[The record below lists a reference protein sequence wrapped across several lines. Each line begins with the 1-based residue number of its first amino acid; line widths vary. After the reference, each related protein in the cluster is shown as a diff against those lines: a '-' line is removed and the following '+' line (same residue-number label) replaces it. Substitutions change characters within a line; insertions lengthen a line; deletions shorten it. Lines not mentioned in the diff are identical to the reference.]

1 MKEAFLI
8 NKELVKGL
16 ISGQRDPDTDK
27 RDYGDLLI
35 FAGKE
40 GMAGAA
46 ILAAK
51 AALRSGVGLVKLATP
66 KSNFPII
73 QRVVPEAICIEEES
87 ALSNL
92 RYYTAIVIGPGM
104 GADERTERIVANVL
118 EEAPICTPILIDA
131 DGLNVIAL
139 RDELRSAC
147 RRRGAKPT
155 DSSGK
160 CGKAITLAGAGPL
173 VITPHKREAARL
185 LGCESID
192 AAERKAACVKLAE
205 TFNCVALLKGSGT
218 LIASG
223 EVYQNTTGNPG
234 MATAGSGD
242 VLSGILSAVCV
253 NADDLVLAA
262 AAGAYINGAAGELAQ
277 SRRSA
282 VTMTSSDTAACVAE
296 VVERIIQT
304 EG

>member
-92 RYYTAIVIGPGM
+92 RYCTAIVIGPGM

-242 VLSGILSAVCV
+242 VLSGVIGAFLAQGMSAGE
-253 NADDLVLAA
+253 AA
-262 AAGAYINGAAGELAQ
+262 IAGAYIHGLAGDL
-277 SRRSA
+277 
-282 VTMTSSDTAACVAE
+282 VAE
-296 VVERIIQT
+296 NIGERSLMASDIIDALP
-304 EG
+304 EVFKRL